1 LLKISKSNACWKKK
15 KKQKIKNV
23 SKKGMK
29 KRRTAGAWQRF
40 GETTRVD

>member
-1 LLKISKSNACWKKK
+1 LKISKPNACWKKK
-15 KKQKIKNV
+15 KKKIKNV

>member
-15 KKQKIKNV
+15 KKKIKNV